1 MAAKTKLF
9 IFFPFAARSPL
20 AACRVNVFCM
30 AGHVTK
36 PTNHVH
42 LVAAIRRGSRD
53 NNNILFFSKS
63 GLDRAKINK
72 IECGLLEIVQ
82 RWLPLRM

>member
-1 MAAKTKLF
+1 M
-9 IFFPFAARSPL
+9 P
-20 AACRVNVFCM
+20 
-30 AGHVTK
+30 
-36 PTNHVH
+36 
-42 LVAAIRRGSRD
+42 LVAAIRAGSRD